1 MRELD
6 PNLFSPEKFV
16 LRSRGRWLTF
26 EHCIELVM
34 VLPGKVAKESRL
46 QFVDIIR
53 RYIAG
58 DPTLTTEIQAN
69 AQSSS
74 PVAQMARESL
84 NIETEED
91 LTRKRRREDLELE
104 RLQQEIQDRKAAS
117 IGIQQKNM
125 LTFMETMEK
134 LDPDWMDD
142 TRLVMLTKDRL
153 KTISLGQQSI
163 ENGQDKQDDPIYI
176 ADVARE
182 LGFSK
187 LSHGDSCKIGRKATE
202 LYREKHSAPPKQRK
216 QFVDGAERLVNAYT
230 EADRDVLTK
239 AVVLCMEKK

>member
-1 MRELD
+1 L
-6 PNLFSPEKFV
+6 PGKGNGHTKL
-16 LRSRGRWLTF
+16 LTF
-26 EHCIELVM
+26 DNAIELIM
-34 VLPGKVAKESRL
+34 VLPGRMAKETRL
-46 QFVDIIR
+46 QFVDIIK

-58 DPTLTTEIQAN
+58 DHTLVQEIRAN

-91 LTRKRRREDLELE
+91 LNRKRRRENLELE
-104 RLQQEIQDRKAAS
+104 RLQQEIQDRRAAS
-117 IGIQQKNM
+117 VGIQQKNM

-153 KTISLGQQSI
+153 KSISLGQQSI

-182 LGFSK
+182 LGFSR

-202 LYREKHSAPPKQRK
+202 LYKEKHSAAPKQRK

-239 AVVLCMEKK
+239 AVVLSMQK

>member
-1 MRELD
+1 
-6 PNLFSPEKFV
+6 
-16 LRSRGRWLTF
+16 
-26 EHCIELVM
+26 
-34 VLPGKVAKESRL
+34 
-46 QFVDIIR
+46 
-53 RYIAG
+53 
-58 DPTLTTEIQAN
+58 
-69 AQSSS
+69 
-74 PVAQMARESL
+74 
-84 NIETEED
+84 
-91 LTRKRRREDLELE
+91 
-104 RLQQEIQDRKAAS
+104 
-117 IGIQQKNM
+117 M

-202 LYREKHSAPPKQRK
+202 LYREKHSAAPKQRK

-239 AVVLCMEKK
+239 AVVLCMKKK

>member
-1 MRELD
+1 MPGKGNGHTKL
-6 PNLFSPEKFV
+6 
-16 LRSRGRWLTF
+16 LTF
-26 EHCIELVM
+26 DNAIELIM
-34 VLPGKVAKESRL
+34 VLPGRMAKETRL
-46 QFVDIIR
+46 QFVDIIK

-58 DPTLTTEIQAN
+58 DHTLVQEIRAN

-91 LTRKRRREDLELE
+91 LNRKRRRENLELE
-104 RLQQEIQDRKAAS
+104 RLQQEIQDRRAAS
-117 IGIQQKNM
+117 VGIQQKNM

-153 KTISLGQQSI
+153 KSISLGQQSI

-182 LGFSK
+182 LGFSR

-202 LYREKHSAPPKQRK
+202 LYKEKHSAAPKQRK

-239 AVVLCMEKK
+239 AVVLSMQK